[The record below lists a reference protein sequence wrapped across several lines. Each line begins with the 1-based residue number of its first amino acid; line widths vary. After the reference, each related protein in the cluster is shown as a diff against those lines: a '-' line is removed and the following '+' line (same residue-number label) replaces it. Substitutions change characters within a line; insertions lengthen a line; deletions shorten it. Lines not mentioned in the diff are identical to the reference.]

1 MFLLGLTEEKKR
13 EEVIH
18 ILAEEEDI
26 ISLVKC
32 RAFAIYENT
41 GGGGKMKSTSGDY
54 CSGSPT
60 EKRLCC

>member
-1 MFLLGLTEEKKR
+1 MFLHGLTEEKKR
-13 EEVIH
+13 GEVID
-18 ILAEEEDI
+18 ILAEED

-32 RAFAIYENT
+32 RDFAIIENT

-60 EKRLCC
+60 EKRR